1 MRYEDPVFR
10 PPCEAGSL
18 IIQAT
23 IGCPHNRCTF
33 CGMYKGKKYRVR
45 PLAEIEEDIRMAR
58 EIWADPPS
66 VFLAD
71 GNTIAMRTDDLVQ
84 VLDCVRESF
93 PDAGRVSVYGG
104 ARFIR
109 GRDVADL
116 ARLREH
122 GLKVIYM
129 GLESGDDEILR
140 RVKKGATSDDYVRA
154 AGKVREAGI
163 ELSTYVLAGLGGR
176 VRTRE
181 HAMNSALT
189 LNRMKPDYI
198 RIRTLVLMP
207 GFPMYEELERG
218 EFEECTGREIA
229 LETRLLLEHLDVEN
243 AQFLSDHVSNYLP
256 LYGRL
261 PEDRESMISAIDG
274 VLEEPDP
281 ATLRPRV
288 IRSL

>member
-23 IGCPHNRCTF
+23 IGCPHNQCTF
-33 CGMYKGKKYRVR
+33 CGMYKMKRYRVR
-45 PLAEIEEDIRMAR
+45 PLHEIREDLQMAR
-58 EIWADPPS
+58 RVWADPFS

-84 VLDCVRESF
+84 VLDYVREAF
-93 PDAGRVSVYGG
+93 PNVQRISCYGG

-109 GRDVADL
+109 GRKVEDL
-116 ARLREH
+116 RRLKEH
-122 GLKVIYM
+122 GLQIVYM

-140 RVKKGATSDDYVRA
+140 RVHKGATAEDYVRA
-154 AGKVREAGI
+154 AAKMRESGI
-163 ELSTYVLAGLGGR
+163 LLSTYVLAGLGGR
-176 VRTRE
+176 ERMRE
-181 HAMNSALT
+181 HALGSAAT

-198 RIRTLVLMP
+198 RIRTLAFLP
-207 GFPMYEELERG
+207 GFPLYEQLQAG
-218 EFEECTGREIA
+218 EFQECTGREIA
-229 LETRLLLEHLDVEN
+229 EETRLLMEN
-243 AQFLSDHVSNYLP
+243 LQVDGAEFLSDHISNYLP

-261 PEDRESMISAIDG
+261 PEDKKRMLAAIEEALAVPDNP
-274 VLEEPDP
+274 VLG
-281 ATLRPRV
+281 PRT

>member
-1 MRYEDPVFR
+1 
-10 PPCEAGSL
+10 
-18 IIQAT
+18 
-23 IGCPHNRCTF
+23 
-33 CGMYKGKKYRVR
+33 MYKGKKYRVR
-45 PLAEIEEDIRMAR
+45 PLHEIREDLRMAR

-84 VLDCVRESF
+84 VLDYVREAF
-93 PDAGRVSVYGG
+93 PGVGRTSVYGG

-109 GRDVADL
+109 GRPVEDL

-122 GLKVIYM
+122 GLDTIYM

-140 RVKKGATSDDYVRA
+140 RVHKGATSDDYARA
-154 AGKVREAGI
+154 AGKVRDAGI

-176 VRTRE
+176 ERSRE
-181 HAMNSALT
+181 HALGSALT

-218 EFEECTGREIA
+218 EFEECSGREIA
-229 LETRLLLEHLDVEN
+229 LETRRLLEHLDVEG

-261 PEDRESMISAIDG
+261 PDDKAEMLAAIDR
-274 VLEEPDP
+274 VLAQPDP
-281 ATLRPRV
+281 AGLRPRT
-288 IRSL
+288 ITSL